1 MLWFTAALNRIQLP
15 SVTKLTIMTNCPNK
29 MRKVALDVLDR
40 DVARS
45 DFSPRHII
53 FEVYPYQLPR
63 WASMWQELSRLMP
76 KASARGALWQPFQ
89 PGASS
94 LMYNMHAHCLITT

>member
-45 DFSPRHII
+45 EFSPTHII

>member
-1 MLWFTAALNRIQLP
+1 MRWFTAALNRIQLP

-45 DFSPRHII
+45 EFSPTHII

>member
-1 MLWFTAALNRIQLP
+1 MRWFTAALNRIQLP
-15 SVTKLTIMTNCPNK
+15 LVTKLTIMTNCPNK
-29 MRKVALDVLDR
+29 MRKVTLDVLDR

-45 DFSPRHII
+45 EFSPTHII

-63 WASMWQELSRLMP
+63 WALMWQELSRLMP
-76 KASARGALWQPFQ
+76 KASARGALQPFQ